1 MRVVLPFFCLIAA
14 VSLVADEPTA
24 SQLFSRARKAEKA
37 GRMVEAYLYYSEAAA
52 KEPKN
57 ENYWFR
63 VWAVEGRAAL
73 QAAPKLL
80 PTPEKPE
87 SELPELPHFES
98 ATDRDL
104 ADARKPLPPSD
115 LSADPGTK
123 EFNLRGDAR
132 YLFETVARTFGLDCV
147 FDGDYTAGNTIHYE
161 IAGVDYRVALHALE
175 AATGSFVVPLTRKV
189 FLVAKDTPQKRSE
202 LEPTVAVEVHLPEP
216 TNPQDFTAIV
226 TAVQQSMA
234 LEKVSWDTQNNTVVI
249 RDRISKVLPA
259 RAMLLELMRPR
270 AQVAMEVKFLEVSR
284 NDLVT
289 YGIDFP
295 TIFSLTSLTDWMH
308 NKPNIPAEIEG
319 LLIFGGGR
327 SLMGIGIVNPSLV
340 ARMSDSSGKDLL
352 NTQVRSVDGQPAT
365 IHVGQRYPIMTANY
379 VGPSSYYQGGTA
391 YTPPPSFTYEDLGV
405 SLKITPVVHGMRE
418 VTLDVDA
425 QFKQLSGKSVNG
437 IPVVA
442 NRSLQSKAD
451 LKFGEWAVV
460 AGLMGAQEARNV
472 AGLAGVSH
480 VPVLS
485 ALTAT
490 HNRNR
495 DKNQVLI
502 LIRPRLL
509 GLPPSETVNHA
520 LWVGSET
527 RPISPL

>member
-1 MRVVLPFFCLIAA
+1 LLPFLCLIATA
-14 VSLVADEPTA
+14 TLLAEEPTA
-24 SQLFSRARKAEKA
+24 AQLFSRARKAEKA

-73 QAAPKLL
+73 EAAPKLL

-115 LSADPGTK
+115 LKADPGTK
-123 EFNLRGDAR
+123 EFDLRGDAK
-132 YLFETVARTFGLDCV
+132 YLFETVARAFGLDCV
-147 FDGDYTAGNTIHYE
+147 FDGDYAAGNTIRYA

-175 AATGSFVVPLTRKV
+175 AATASFVVPLTPKL

-202 LEPTVAVEVHLPEP
+202 LEPSVAVEVHLPEP
-216 TNPQDFTAIV
+216 TNPQDFTAII

-259 RAMLLELMRPR
+259 RAMLLQLMQPR
-270 AQVAMEVKFLEVSR
+270 AQVAIEVKFLEVSR
-284 NDLVT
+284 NDLIT

-295 TIFSLTSLTDWMH
+295 TLFSLSPLGPFMQ
-308 NKPNIPAEIEG
+308 NPPNIPAGIEG
-319 LLIFGGGR
+319 LLVFGAGR

-340 ARMSDSSGKDLL
+340 MQMSNSSGKDLL
-352 NTQVRSVDGQPAT
+352 NTQVRAVDGQPAT
-365 IHVGQRYPIMTANY
+365 MHVGQRYPIMTASY
-379 VGPSSYYQGGTA
+379 VGPSSYFQGGTA
-391 YTPPPSFTYEDLGV
+391 YAPPPSFTYEDLGL
-405 SLKITPVVHGMRE
+405 SLKVTPTVHGTRD

-425 QFKQLSGKSVNG
+425 QFKQLTGTSVNG

-442 NRSLQSKAD
+442 SRSLQSKAD
-451 LKFGEWAVV
+451 LKFGEWAAM
-460 AGLMGAQEARNV
+460 AGLMETQEARTV
-472 AGLAGVSH
+472 AGLAGISH

-495 DKNQVLI
+495 EKDQVLI

-509 GLPPSETVNHA
+509 GLPPSETVSRA